1 MELSGATDEVVA
13 QAVANGDA
21 DAFGILV
28 RRYEEKMLRY
38 ARKFLFQS
46 SDIQDVV
53 QEVFVK
59 AYVNI
64 KSFDASRR
72 FSPWLYRIAHNEFIN
87 AGRKFKSLPVF
98 AFDLDALFPHLPAK
112 ETADENYRR
121 KEIKDLLEKYLAKL
135 SPKYREP
142 LILYYIEEMSYKE
155 IADIL
160 KIPVATVG
168 IRLKRGK
175 DTLSEL
181 MEEEK
186 GQH

>member
-13 QAVANGDA
+13 QAVAEGDA
-21 DAFGILV
+21 NAFGILV

-38 ARKFLFQS
+38 ARKFLFT
-46 SDIQDVV
+46 SDEIQDVV
-53 QEVFVK
+53 QEVFIK

-98 AFDLDALFPHLPAK
+98 AFDLDALFPHLAAK
-112 ETADENYRR
+112 ETAEEEYRQ
-121 KEIKDLLEKYLAKL
+121 KEIKALLDKYLAQI
-135 SPKYREP
+135 SSKYREP
-142 LILYYIEEMSYKE
+142 LVLYYSEEMSYKE

-175 DTLSEL
+175 EMLAKL
-181 MEEEK
+181 LQNEK
-186 GQH
+186 H